1 MISVGIPLL
10 QVEVGISRLGESHSY
25 AIVAANIIGVL
36 KMFAKI
42 ALGTMEQ
49 GLMYAIMVLGVYLTF
64 RILDYA
70 DLSVDG
76 SFTLGAA
83 TAAMMIVKGT
93 DPWLATGMAFIA
105 GTLAGLFTGIL
116 HTKFKITPLLSGI
129 LTMTALW
136 SVNLRVMG
144 KANISLLGSRTIFSD
159 FSKLPFM
166 EEYGILVLSL
176 ISVVFLG
183 TVIYLFLQTELG
195 LALRATGDNELMIRS
210 LGVNTDF
217 MKILGLSLSNGLVAF
232 SGSYVAQN
240 MQFADAS
247 MGVGMIVAGLA
258 SVIIGEVLIGTSSI
272 GRTIIAVICGGI
284 IYRAI
289 IALVLQ
295 LGLAP
300 TDLKFITS
308 FIVIIALVSTSFRK
322 KIASLIEG
330 RQGKEAH

>member
-1 MISVGIPLL
+1 
-10 QVEVGISRLGESHSY
+10 
-25 AIVAANIIGVL
+25 
-36 KMFAKI
+36 MFSQI
-42 ALGTMEQ
+42 ALGTTEQ

-83 TAAMMIVKGT
+83 TATSLIVGGT

-136 SVNLRVMG
+136 SINLRVMG
-144 KANISLLGSRTIFSD
+144 RANISLLGSRTIFSD
-159 FSKLPFM
+159 FAKLPFM
-166 EEYGILVLSL
+166 EEYGVLMLGLTSVIL
-176 ISVVFLG
+176 IG
-183 TVIYLFLQTELG
+183 AVIYFFLQTELG

-210 LGVNTDF
+210 LGVNTDL
-217 MKILGLSLSNGLVAF
+217 MKILGLGLSNGLVAF
-232 SGSYVAQN
+232 AGSYVAQN
-240 MQFADAS
+240 QEFADAS
-247 MGVGMIVAGLA
+247 MGVGMIIAGLA

-272 GRTIIAVICGGI
+272 GRTILAVICGAI
-284 IYRAI
+284 LYRVI

-300 TDLKFITS
+300 TDLKLITS
-308 FIVIIALVSTSFRK
+308 FIVITALVSPSIRK
-322 KIASLIEG
+322 KITSLSAG
-330 RQGKEAH
+330 VRGKGAQ

>member
-1 MISVGIPLL
+1 
-10 QVEVGISRLGESHSY
+10 
-25 AIVAANIIGVL
+25 
-36 KMFAKI
+36 MFAQI

-83 TAAMMIVKGT
+83 TATTMIVGGT

-129 LTMTALW
+129 LTMTALY
-136 SVNLRVMG
+136 SINLRVMG
-144 KANISLLGSRTIFSD
+144 RANISLLGSQTIFSD
-159 FSKLPFM
+159 FSKLPLM
-166 EEYGILVLSL
+166 EEYGVFALSL
-176 ISVVFLG
+176 ISVILIG
-183 TVIYLFLQTELG
+183 SVIYFFLQTELG

-217 MKILGLSLSNGLVAF
+217 MKILGLSLSNGLVALA
-232 SGSYVAQN
+232 GSYVAQKL
-240 MQFADAS
+240 QFADAS
-247 MGVGMIVAGLA
+247 MGIGMIIAGLA

-284 IYRAI
+284 LYRVI
-289 IALVLQ
+289 IAVVLQ
-295 LGLAP
+295 LGLEA
-300 TDLKFITS
+300 TDLKLITS
-308 FIVIIALVSTSFRK
+308 FIVITALVSPTVRK
-322 KIASLIEG
+322 KIASWSAG
-330 RQGKEAH
+330 VAGKEAQ

>member
-1 MISVGIPLL
+1 
-10 QVEVGISRLGESHSY
+10 
-25 AIVAANIIGVL
+25 
-36 KMFAKI
+36 MFSQI

-49 GLMYAIMVLGVYLTF
+49 GLMYAIMVLGVYLTY

-83 TAAMMIVKGT
+83 TATSMIVGGT

-129 LTMTALW
+129 LTMTALY
-136 SVNLRVMG
+136 SINLRVMG
-144 KANISLLGSRTIFSD
+144 RANISLLGSRTVFTD
-159 FSKLPFM
+159 FAKFPFM
-166 EEYGILVLSL
+166 EEYGVFVLCL
-176 ISVVFLG
+176 ISVVCLG
-183 TVIYLFLQTELG
+183 AVIYFFLQTELG

-210 LGVNTDF
+210 LGVNTDL

-232 SGSYVAQN
+232 AGSYVAQKL
-240 MQFADAS
+240 QFADAS
-247 MGVGMIVAGLA
+247 MGIGMIIAGLA

-272 GRTIIAVICGGI
+272 GRAIFAVICGGV

-289 IALVLQ
+289 IAVVLQ
-295 LGLAP
+295 LGLEA
-300 TDLKFITS
+300 TDLKLITA
-308 FIVIIALVSTSFRK
+308 FIVIIALVSPNIRR
-322 KIASLIEG
+322 SLSSLLKGI
-330 RQGKEAH
+330 QGKEAQ

>member
-1 MISVGIPLL
+1 
-10 QVEVGISRLGESHSY
+10 
-25 AIVAANIIGVL
+25 
-36 KMFAKI
+36 MFSQI
-42 ALGTMEQ
+42 ALGTTEQ

-83 TAAMMIVKGT
+83 TATSLIVSGT
-93 DPWLATGMAFIA
+93 DPWLATGLAFAA

-136 SVNLRVMG
+136 SINLRVMG
-144 KANISLLGSRTIFSD
+144 RANISLLGTRTVFTD
-159 FSKLPFM
+159 FAELPFM
-166 EEYGILVLSL
+166 EEYGVLILSL
-176 ISVVFLG
+176 SSVLLIG
-183 TVIYLFLQTELG
+183 TVIYFFLQTELG

-232 SGSYVAQN
+232 AGSYVAQN
-240 MQFADAS
+240 QEFADAS
-247 MGVGMIVAGLA
+247 MGVGMIIAGLA

-272 GRTIIAVICGGI
+272 GRTILAVICGGI

-289 IALVLQ
+289 IAVVLQ

-300 TDLKFITS
+300 TDLKLITA
-308 FIVIIALVSTSFRK
+308 FIVITALVSPNIRK
-322 KIASLIEG
+322 KISSLSSG
-330 RQGKEAH
+330 VRGKGAQ

>member
-1 MISVGIPLL
+1 
-10 QVEVGISRLGESHSY
+10 
-25 AIVAANIIGVL
+25 
-36 KMFAKI
+36 MFSQI
-42 ALGTMEQ
+42 ALGTTEQ

-83 TAAMMIVKGT
+83 TATSLIVSGT
-93 DPWLATGMAFIA
+93 DPWLATGLAFAA

-136 SVNLRVMG
+136 SINLRVMG
-144 KANISLLGSRTIFSD
+144 RANISLLGTRTVFTD
-159 FSKLPFM
+159 FAELPFM
-166 EEYGILVLSL
+166 EEYGVLILSL
-176 ISVVFLG
+176 ISVLLIG
-183 TVIYLFLQTELG
+183 TVIYFFLQTELG

-210 LGVNTDF
+210 LGVNTDL

-232 SGSYVAQN
+232 AGSYVAQN
-240 MQFADAS
+240 QEFADAS
-247 MGVGMIVAGLA
+247 MGVGMIIAGLA

-272 GRTIIAVICGGI
+272 GRTILAVICGGI

-289 IALVLQ
+289 IAVVLQ

-300 TDLKFITS
+300 TDLKLITA
-308 FIVIIALVSTSFRK
+308 FIVITALVSPNIRK
-322 KIASLIEG
+322 KISSLSSG
-330 RQGKEAH
+330 VRGKGAQ